1 MDGYTII
8 VSHSPSLMPLIPPVA
23 QSVLLRLLTA
33 LLNLALLGYTA
44 RMLGAGVRGEISL
57 LIATL
62 GIALHIAGMGGGSQ
76 LVYLLPQHPGAGI
89 YRRALVW
96 TIATAGVVTIVALLL
111 QRQLPLPPAFWPA
124 ILTAFLW
131 GNLNRW
137 MLVAQGSILT
147 DHRLNVV
154 NSALQLTLL
163 AVLLYGGASPTLTTF
178 GWVLLLS
185 WTIMALWSG
194 LLLLPLLSK
203 NPKPSA
209 VIGNASLKEQ
219 IGGATLIEQPWGAS
233 KIEQFGG
240 ATLIE
245 QPGGASLKE
254 QLGRTTKPGP
264 LGWGEQLRQ
273 GFYAQGTELIFHL
286 GNRLAYYLLAATL
299 GSSVVGRYALA
310 QALAEAFWGMSRS
323 VNVWLAGR
331 ISRAATQ
338 DPAAATWRW
347 CRHALWSSSLGSIL
361 LILMPDHQWVRLLGD
376 GFRGLSGLIPWL
388 APGMI
393 ALAYQGT
400 LMQYYAGTGQFRR
413 NATTAGAALLAMAL
427 LAPLLLHWMGD
438 TGVAL
443 AQSLSLL
450 FSAALITHRFRRD
463 TRLSLRQMLLA

>member
-8 VSHSPSLMPLIPPVA
+8 VSHSPMLMPLIPPVA

-76 LVYLLPQHPGAGI
+76 LVYLLPQHPGASI

-111 QRQLPLPPAFWPA
+111 QRQLPLPPALWPA

-219 IGGATLIEQPWGAS
+219 IGGATLIEQP
-233 KIEQFGG
+233 
-240 ATLIE
+240 
-245 QPGGASLKE
+245 GGASLKE

-331 ISRAATQ
+331 ISRSVTQ
-338 DPAAATWRW
+338 DPAAATRRW
-347 CRHALWSSSLGSIL
+347 CRYALWSSSLGSIL
-361 LILMPDHQWVRLLGD
+361 LILVPDHQWVRLLGD

-463 TRLSLRQMLLA
+463 TRLSLWQMLVA

>member
-8 VSHSPSLMPLIPPVA
+8 VSHSPMLKPLIPPVA

-194 LLLLPLLSK
+194 LHLLSLLK
-203 NPKPSA
+203 QSA
-209 VIGNASLKEQ
+209 KHSRLLRNASLNEQ
-219 IGGATLIEQPWGAS
+219 Q
-233 KIEQFGG
+233 
-240 ATLIE
+240 
-245 QPGGASLKE
+245 GGASLKE
-254 QLGRTTKPGP
+254 QLGRTTKPRP

-331 ISRAATQ
+331 ISRSVTQ
-338 DPAAATWRW
+338 DPAAATRRW
-347 CRHALWSSSLGSIL
+347 CRYALWSSSLGSIL
-361 LILMPDHQWVRLLGD
+361 LILVPDHQWVRLLGD

-463 TRLSLRQMLLA
+463 TRLSLRQMLVA